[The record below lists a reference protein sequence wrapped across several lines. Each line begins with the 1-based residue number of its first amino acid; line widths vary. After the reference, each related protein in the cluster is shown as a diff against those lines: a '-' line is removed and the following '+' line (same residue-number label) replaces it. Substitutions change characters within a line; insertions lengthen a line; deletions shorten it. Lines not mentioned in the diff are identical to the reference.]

1 MFNVIVAIFS
11 LAIGLLIYKLYLEH
25 KMTMKRKEIASKLSI
40 DIIPGNLFDPEIMI
54 KSGHCKVKGKDTII
68 IDNLLSSQEQS
79 EVIIQT
85 LKKFDLESI
94 YLPPWIRGRLES
106 ENSI

>member
-1 MFNVIVAIFS
+1 MDSISQLES
-11 LAIGLLIYKLYLEH
+11 LK
-25 KMTMKRKEIASKLSI
+25 KIATELSI
-40 DIIPGNLFDPEIMI
+40 DVIPGNLFDPEIMI

-79 EVIIQT
+79 EVIIQA
-85 LKKFDLESI
+85 LKKFNIESI
-94 YLPPWIRGRLES
+94 YLPPWIRERLEP

>member
-1 MFNVIVAIFS
+1 MDSIS
-11 LAIGLLIYKLYLEH
+11 QLEDL
-25 KMTMKRKEIASKLSI
+25 KEIASKLSI

-54 KSGHCKVKGKDTII
+54 KSGHCKVKGRDTII

-79 EVIIQT
+79 EVIIQA

-94 YLPPWIRGRLES
+94 YLPPWIRERLES
-106 ENSI
+106 KNSI

>member
-1 MFNVIVAIFS
+1 MDSIS
-11 LAIGLLIYKLYLEH
+11 QLEDL
-25 KMTMKRKEIASKLSI
+25 KEIASKLSI

-54 KSGHCKVKGKDTII
+54 KSGHCKVKGRDTII

-79 EVIIQT
+79 EGIIQT

>member
-1 MFNVIVAIFS
+1 MDSISQLES
-11 LAIGLLIYKLYLEH
+11 LK
-25 KMTMKRKEIASKLSI
+25 KIATELSI
-40 DIIPGNLFDPEIMI
+40 DIIPDNLFDPEIMI

-79 EVIIQT
+79 EVIIQA
-85 LKKFDLESI
+85 LKKFNIESI
-94 YLPPWIRGRLES
+94 YLPPWIRERLEP

>member
-1 MFNVIVAIFS
+1 MIYCESSIRQDSTTIEKMDSISQLES
-11 LAIGLLIYKLYLEH
+11 LK
-25 KMTMKRKEIASKLSI
+25 KIAAELSI

-54 KSGHCKVKGKDTII
+54 KSGHCKVKGKNII
-68 IDNLLSSQEQS
+68 IVDNLLSSQEQS

-85 LKKFDLESI
+85 LKKFDLESV
-94 YLPPWIRGRLES
+94 YLPPWIRERLEP

>member
-1 MFNVIVAIFS
+1 MIYCESSIRQDSTTIEKMDSISQLES
-11 LAIGLLIYKLYLEH
+11 LK
-25 KMTMKRKEIASKLSI
+25 KIAAELSI
-40 DIIPGNLFDPEIMI
+40 DIITSSLFDPEII
-54 KSGHCKVKGKDTII
+54 VKSGHCKVKGKDTII

-79 EVIIQT
+79 EIIIQT

>member
-1 MFNVIVAIFS
+1 MDSISQLES
-11 LAIGLLIYKLYLEH
+11 LK
-25 KMTMKRKEIASKLSI
+25 KIATELSI

-54 KSGHCKVKGKDTII
+54 KSGHCKVKGKNTII

-79 EVIIQT
+79 EVIIQA
-85 LKKFDLESI
+85 LKKFNIESI
-94 YLPPWIRGRLES
+94 YLPPWIRERLEP

>member
-1 MFNVIVAIFS
+1 MDSISQLES
-11 LAIGLLIYKLYLEH
+11 LK
-25 KMTMKRKEIASKLSI
+25 KIATELSI

-79 EVIIQT
+79 EVIIQA
-85 LKKFDLESI
+85 LKKFNIESI
-94 YLPPWIRGRLES
+94 YLPPWIRERLEPD
-106 ENSI
+106 NSI

>member
-1 MFNVIVAIFS
+1 MDSIS
-11 LAIGLLIYKLYLEH
+11 QLEDL
-25 KMTMKRKEIASKLSI
+25 KEIALKLSI

>member
-1 MFNVIVAIFS
+1 MDSIS
-11 LAIGLLIYKLYLEH
+11 QLEDL
-25 KMTMKRKEIASKLSI
+25 KEIASKLSI
-40 DIIPGNLFDPEIMI
+40 DIIPSNLFNSEIMI
-54 KSGHCKVKGKDTII
+54 KSGHCKVKGRDTII

>member
-1 MFNVIVAIFS
+1 MFNVVVAIFS

-54 KSGHCKVKGKDTII
+54 KKRKDDPKRIEALHGA
-68 IDNLLSSQEQS
+68 LL
-79 EVIIQT
+79 
-85 LKKFDLESI
+85 
-94 YLPPWIRGRLES
+94 P
-106 ENSI
+106 